1 MAEQII
7 INSINFE
14 DPRYKN
20 KTQYTTNLGYHA
32 YTLDDKGTK
41 VYKYVMEREKDKNGK
56 LKVRIDEDGNP
67 IYKRDAKNQKI
78 PVLTEVVEETQFVFN
93 RWAGTTSAEHTP
105 SEKRDSLKLNH
116 YPDQPVCK
124 DIEETFNKYD
134 SRVSESKKEVF
145 DKYEKLFTFVKCNK
159 IPDEEDDMLMDAS
172 AKKYPK
178 YANSKLKLQK
188 IYTYHD
194 KHTGER
200 FDEIN
205 ERIISKALMETL
217 EDKTKSRDNLSIV
230 LSIKNEETGKLE
242 KKSYLF
248 KDDIE
253 DRCVFGTIVKFCKAE
268 NVSESTK
275 KPCDCTEEEIEE
287 LYGKLEQVDVQTP
300 EDLDKYYTANCY
312 VRYLFAPTKLWA
324 AKNKDATGKKNFGII
339 FTCYQLHIIQIP
351 NKKMDSS
358 SSLTTKQKFETHTF
372 GQKSTL
378 SRTASSTGTSTDKVE
393 SKKEKVVQK
402 VSVDTEGTFSDGGTE
417 DTDGVSDSDE
427 SDTLAVIKSEPVPV
441 PVVKTAPAPAPSA
454 VTKKIAKKIVVEVSE
469 SEEEEDQE
477 QESESSEEE
486 EEVVVETKKKTSTK
500 TVSKPARK

>member
-1 MAEQII
+1 MAEEQII

-32 YTLDDKGTK
+32 YTLDDKGNK

-105 SEKRDSLKLNH
+105 SDKRDSLKLNH
-116 YPDQPVCK
+116 YSDQPVCEEIK
-124 DIEETFNKYD
+124 ETFNKYD
-134 SRVSESKKEVF
+134 SRVSESRKDVF
-145 DKYEKLFTFVKCNK
+145 DKYDKFFTYVKCNK
-159 IPDEEDDMLMDAS
+159 VPDEEDDMLTDAS
-172 AKKYPK
+172 AKRYPK

-188 IYTYHD
+188 VYTYHD

-205 ERIISKALMETL
+205 ERIISKAIMETL

-268 NVSESTK
+268 NVTESTK

-372 GQKSTL
+372 GKKSTL
-378 SRTASSTGTSTDKVE
+378 SRTASNRKLY
-393 SKKEKVVQK
+393 KK
-402 VSVDTEGTFSDGGTE
+402 
-417 DTDGVSDSDE
+417 
-427 SDTLAVIKSEPVPV
+427 
-441 PVVKTAPAPAPSA
+441 
-454 VTKKIAKKIVVEVSE
+454 
-469 SEEEEDQE
+469 
-477 QESESSEEE
+477 
-486 EEVVVETKKKTSTK
+486 
-500 TVSKPARK
+500 

>member
-56 LKVRIDEDGNP
+56 LKVRIDEDGNA

-116 YPDQPVCK
+116 YPDQPACE
-124 DIEETFNKYD
+124 DIKETFNKYD
-134 SRVSESKKEVF
+134 SRVSESRKDVF
-145 DKYEKLFTFVKCNK
+145 DKYDKLFTYVKCNK

-178 YANSKLKLQK
+178 FANSKLKLQK

-205 ERIISKALMETL
+205 ERIISKAIMETL

-378 SRTASSTGTSTDKVE
+378 SRTASSTSDKTE
-393 SKKEKVVQK
+393 SKKVVQK
-402 VSVDTEGTFSDGGTE
+402 VSVDVDVDTEGTDDAEG
-417 DTDGVSDSDE
+417 TDGVSDSGE
-427 SDTLAVIKSEPVPV
+427 SDTHAVVKSEPVQKV
-441 PVVKTAPAPAPSA
+441 PVVKSAPAPAPAPAPSA

-477 QESESSEEE
+477 SESSEEE
-486 EEVVVETKKKTSTK
+486 EEVIVETKKKTSTK
-500 TVSKPARK
+500 TVSKTARK

>member
-32 YTLDDKGTK
+32 YTLDDKGNK

-116 YPDQPVCK
+116 YPDQPVCEEIK
-124 DIEETFNKYD
+124 ETFNKYD
-134 SRVSESKKEVF
+134 LLVDESRKSVF
-145 DKYEKLFTFVKCNK
+145 DRYDKIFTYVKCNK
-159 IPDEEDDMLMDAS
+159 IPDEEDDMLMDAG

-205 ERIISKALMETL
+205 ERIISKAIMETL

-372 GQKSTL
+372 GQKSLL
-378 SRTASSTGTSTDKVE
+378 SRTSSSTDKAE

-402 VSVDTEGTFSDGGTE
+402 VSVVTEGASDDAEGTFD
-417 DTDGVSDSDE
+417 VSDDAEASDSGE
-427 SDTLAVIKSEPVPV
+427 SDTPAVVKSEPVPQ
-441 PVVKTAPAPAPSA
+441 VKTAKSAPAPVP

-469 SEEEEDQE
+469 SEEEE
-477 QESESSEEE
+477 SESSEEEE
-486 EEVVVETKKKTSTK
+486 EEVVVETKKKPSTK
-500 TVSKPARK
+500 TVSKTARK

>member
-116 YPDQPVCK
+116 YPDQPACE
-124 DIEETFNKYD
+124 DIKETFNKYD
-134 SRVSESKKEVF
+134 SRVSESRKDVF
-145 DKYEKLFTFVKCNK
+145 DKYDKLFTYVKCNK

-205 ERIISKALMETL
+205 ERIISKAIMETL

-372 GQKSTL
+372 GQKSML
-378 SRTASSTGTSTDKVE
+378 SRTTSSSGSSTDKDE

-402 VSVDTEGTFSDGGTE
+402 VSVVTEGTFSDDVDDDAE
-417 DTDGVSDSDE
+417 DSVGDDVSDSGE
-427 SDTLAVIKSEPVPV
+427 SDTPAVVKSEPA
-441 PVVKTAPAPAPSA
+441 PVVKTTKPAPAPSA

-469 SEEEEDQE
+469 SEEEEE
-477 QESESSEEE
+477 EESESSE
-486 EEVVVETKKKTSTK
+486 EEVVVETKKKPSTK
-500 TVSKPARK
+500 TVSKTARK

>member
-1 MAEQII
+1 MHSLYFALLL
-7 INSINFE
+7 
-14 DPRYKN
+14 YK
-20 KTQYTTNLGYHA
+20 
-32 YTLDDKGTK
+32 
-41 VYKYVMEREKDKNGK
+41 
-56 LKVRIDEDGNP
+56 
-67 IYKRDAKNQKI
+67 
-78 PVLTEVVEETQFVFN
+78 FN

-116 YPDQPVCK
+116 YPDQPACE
-124 DIEETFNKYD
+124 DIKETFNKYD
-134 SRVSESKKEVF
+134 SRVSESRKDVF
-145 DKYEKLFTFVKCNK
+145 DKYDKLFTYVKCNK

-205 ERIISKALMETL
+205 ERIISKAIMETL

-378 SRTASSTGTSTDKVE
+378 SRTASGTGTGTGTSTDKAE

-402 VSVDTEGTFSDGGTE
+402 VSVDVDTEGTSGAS
-417 DTDGVSDSDE
+417 DGVSDSDE
-427 SDTLAVIKSEPVPV
+427 SDTPAVIKSEPVPV
-441 PVVKTAPAPAPSA
+441 PVVKTAPAPSA

-469 SEEEEDQE
+469 SEEEDQE